1 MENEN
6 NLESYVFY
14 QSFHEAGKNLPME
27 QYGELMFIL
36 NEYALYK
43 NEPEI
48 ENPIIKAM
56 FMLIKPQ
63 IEANWRRREK
73 GKYGALGGA
82 PKGNQNAKK
91 QPKNN
96 LKTTL
101 NNPKVDLKTTQKQP
115 KVDFKTTLNQP
126 KVVSKTT
133 QNNPNVNVNVNV
145 NENENVNVEVD
156 SLSPSSFTTNSE
168 YSDKIFAIFSN
179 AGLPCCNNNSLTF
192 LQRDFKNGVNYLHSK
207 EEYATLHSDDVL
219 QACKNYV
226 EVYQD
231 PNTYVTNAYGF
242 EKLVKTKN
250 FADYLPG
257 NFVKSNFTKYS
268 VIEEKEEKQKH
279 FTPAVNIFK
288 QLKAPERCS
297 CGSMYVESLTSP
309 PMVRCE
315 ACGNMLEYNY
325 DTKQWE

>member
-43 NEPEI
+43 NEPDI

-96 LKTTL
+96 LKTTQKQ
-101 NNPKVDLKTTQKQP
+101 PKVDLKTTQ
-115 KVDFKTTLNQP
+115 
-126 KVVSKTT
+126 
-133 QNNPNVNVNVNV
+133 NNPNVNVNV

-156 SLSPSSFTTNSE
+156 SLSPSSFTITSE
-168 YSDKIFAIFSN
+168 YSDQIFAIFSG

-207 EEYATLHSDDVL
+207 EEYATLHSDDIL

-297 CGSMYVESLTSP
+297 CGSMYVEALTSP

-315 ACGNMLEYNY
+315 SCGNMLEYNY
-325 DTKQWE
+325 DTKMWE

>member
-48 ENPIIKAM
+48 DNPIIKAM

-96 LKTTL
+96 LKTT
-101 NNPKVDLKTTQKQP
+101 
-115 KVDFKTTLNQP
+115 
-126 KVVSKTT
+126 

-156 SLSPSSFTTNSE
+156 SLSPSSFTTNSD
-168 YSDKIFAIFSN
+168 YSDKIFAIFSD

-192 LQRDFKNGVNYLHSK
+192 LQRDFKNGINYLHSK

-297 CGSMYVESLTSP
+297 CGSMYVEALTSP

-315 ACGNMLEYNY
+315 SCGNMLEYNY
-325 DTKQWE
+325 NSKQWE